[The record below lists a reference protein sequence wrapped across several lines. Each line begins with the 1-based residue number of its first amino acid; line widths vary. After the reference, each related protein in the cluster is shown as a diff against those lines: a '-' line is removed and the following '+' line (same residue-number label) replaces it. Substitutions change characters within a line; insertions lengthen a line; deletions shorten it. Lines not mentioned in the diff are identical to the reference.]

1 MPRITS
7 IHYGQNDMKAVRRQS
22 GGYWRRRD
30 FLATGIHA
38 GLAALALSGA
48 ARRAFAAAL
57 PANITGFSALELSTA
72 IASREVGCVEVM
84 QAYLARIHRLNP
96 TYNAIIGM
104 LPDEQCLALAETA
117 DAELARGEHRGWM
130 HGMPHAV
137 KDLTPAAGLPYTSG
151 SPMFRDRIAEQDGA
165 VAAAMRAAGA
175 IFIGKTNVPEFGLG
189 SQSYNPVWGAT
200 GCAYNPELTSG
211 GSSGG
216 AACGMAIQMLPIADG
231 SDMMGSLRNPGAFNN
246 VIGFRPSA
254 GLVSGDDPFS
264 RALSTSGP
272 MGRNSADTIRLLHTL
287 ASAPGPEQPA
297 ALRNALAGDSEYRAL
312 ELSGLR
318 IGWMGSYEGYLAMEP
333 GILALCEAN
342 LAALEAEGAIVE
354 PVMPRFD
361 MAELF
366 QCWLD
371 LRNQGRI
378 GMREYY
384 ENADTR
390 PLLKPEL
397 VWEIEMGY
405 ELGADDIYRANAIRR
420 RWYAEINRLFGDH
433 DFLVLPTA
441 QVFPFPKTTPWP
453 AEIDG
458 RTMDTYHRWMEVVI
472 GGSLAGIPVVNL
484 PVGFDGR
491 GRPMGMQVM
500 GPFARDRKVLE
511 FSLAHE
517 RITDHLSR
525 RPDLPAA

>member
-1 MPRITS
+1 
-7 IHYGQNDMKAVRRQS
+7 MK
-22 GGYWRRRD
+22 RRD
-30 FLATGIHA
+30 FLATGTHA
-38 GLAALALSGA
+38 GIAALALSGPA
-48 ARRAFAAAL
+48 GRAFAAAL
-57 PANITGFSALELSTA
+57 PAQITDFSALELSTA
-72 IASREVGCVEVM
+72 IASREVGCIEVM
-84 QAYLARIHRLNP
+84 QAYLERIHRYNP
-96 TYNAIIGM
+96 AYNAIIGM
-104 LPDEQCLALAETA
+104 LADDQCLALAATA
-117 DAELARGEHRGWM
+117 DAELAAGQYRGWM

-137 KDLTPAAGLPYTSG
+137 KDLTPAAGLPHTSG
-151 SPMFRDRIAEQDGA
+151 SPLFRDRIAEQDGA
-165 VAAAMRAAGA
+165 VAANMRAAGA
-175 IFIGKTNVPEFGLG
+175 IFIGKTNTPEFGLG

-200 GCAYNPELTSG
+200 GCAYDPELTSG

-216 AACGMAIQMLPIADG
+216 AACGMATQMLPIADG

-254 GLVSGDDPFS
+254 GLVSGNDPFS

-272 MGRNSADTIRLLHTL
+272 MGRNTADAIRLLHTL
-287 ASAPGPEQPA
+287 APMPGPEQPA
-297 ALRNALAGDSEYRAL
+297 ALQGALPGVDEYRPL
-312 ELSGLR
+312 ELAGLR
-318 IGWMGSYEGYLAMEP
+318 IGWMGSYEGHLAMEP
-333 GILALCEAN
+333 GILALCETN
-342 LAALEAEGAIVE
+342 LAALEANGAIVE

-384 ENADTR
+384 ENDDLR

-397 VWEIEMGY
+397 VWEIEQGY
-405 ELGADDIYRANAIRR
+405 KLDAAGINRADATRR
-420 RWYAEINRLFGDH
+420 RWYAEVNRLFGSY
-433 DFLVLPTA
+433 DFLALPTA

-453 AEIDG
+453 QEIDG

-472 GGSLAGIPVVNL
+472 GGSLAGIPVINL
-484 PVGFDGR
+484 PVGFDGG

-511 FSLAHE
+511 FALAYE
-517 RITDHLSR
+517 QITDHLASR
-525 RPDLPAA
+525 PNLAAA

>member
-1 MPRITS
+1 MMNRRAFLSAS
-7 IHYGQNDMKAVRRQS
+7 IN
-22 GGYWRRRD
+22 
-30 FLATGIHA
+30 A
-38 GLAALALSGA
+38 GLAMLAASGA

-57 PANITGFSALELSTA
+57 PANITEFSALDLSAA
-72 IASREVGCVEVM
+72 IAGREVSCVETM
-84 QAYLARIHRLNP
+84 LAYLERIHRYNP
-96 TYNAIIGM
+96 AYNAIIAM
-104 LPDEQCLALAETA
+104 LPDDECLALAETA
-117 DAELARGEHRGWM
+117 DAELARGQYRGWM

-151 SPMFRDRIAEQDGA
+151 SPLFEDRIAEQDGA
-165 VAAAMRAAGA
+165 VAASMRAAGA

-216 AACGMAIQMLPIADG
+216 AACGMATQMLPTADG

-264 RALSTSGP
+264 RTLSTSGP
-272 MGRNSADTIRLLHTL
+272 MGRNTADTIRLLHTL
-287 ASAPGPEQPA
+287 AMEPGPEQPA
-297 ALRNALAGDSEYRAL
+297 ALRQALPEPDEYRPL
-312 ELSGLR
+312 EPAGLR
-318 IGWMGSYEGYLAMEP
+318 IGWLGDYEGYLAMEP
-333 GILALCEAN
+333 GIMELCESN
-342 LAALEAEGAIVE
+342 LATLEANGAIVE

-378 GMREYY
+378 GMRQYY
-384 ENADTR
+384 ENSDLR

-420 RWYAEINRLFGDH
+420 RWYAEVNRLFGSY
-433 DFLVLPTA
+433 DFLMLPTA

-453 AEIDG
+453 SEIDG
-458 RTMDTYHRWMEVVI
+458 RAMDTYHRWMEVVI
-472 GGSLAGIPVVNL
+472 GGSLAGIPVINV
-484 PVGFDGR
+484 PAGFDAG

-500 GPFARDRKVLE
+500 GPFARDREVLE
-511 FSLAHE
+511 FALAYE
-517 RITDHLSR
+517 QITDHLAR
-525 RPDLPAA
+525 RPEMATV

>member
-1 MPRITS
+1 M
-7 IHYGQNDMKAVRRQS
+7 MKRRA
-22 GGYWRRRD
+22 
-30 FLATGIHA
+30 FLGAGINA
-38 GLAALALSGA
+38 GVAMLALSGS

-57 PANITGFSALELSTA
+57 PADITRFSALDLSAA
-72 IASREVGCVEVM
+72 IAGREVSCLETM
-84 QAYLARIHRLNP
+84 QAYLERIHRYNP
-96 TYNAIIGM
+96 TYNAVIGM
-104 LPDEQCLALAETA
+104 LPDDECLALAETA
-117 DAELARGEHRGWM
+117 DDELARGEYRGWM

-137 KDLTPAAGLPYTSG
+137 KDLTPVAGLPYTRG
-151 SPMFRDRIAEQDGA
+151 SPLFEDLVAEQDGA
-165 VAAAMRAAGA
+165 VAANMRAAGA

-216 AACGMAIQMLPIADG
+216 AACGMATQMLPITDG

-272 MGRNSADTIRLLHTL
+272 MGRNTADTIRLLHTL
-287 ASAPGPEQPA
+287 AMDPGPEQPA
-297 ALRNALAGDSEYRAL
+297 ALRQALPEADEYQPLDLA
-312 ELSGLR
+312 GLR
-318 IGWMGSYEGYLAMEP
+318 IGWLGDYEGYLATEP
-333 GILALCEAN
+333 GILELCESN
-342 LAALEAEGAIVE
+342 LAALEANGAIVE

-405 ELGADDIYRANAIRR
+405 ELGADDIYRADAIRR
-420 RWYAEINRLFGDH
+420 RWYAEINRLFESH
-433 DFLVLPTA
+433 DFLMLPTA

-453 AEIDG
+453 SEIDG
-458 RTMDTYHRWMEVVI
+458 RAMDTYHRWMEVVI
-472 GGSLAGIPVVNL
+472 GGSLAGIPVINV
-484 PVGFDGR
+484 PAGFDAD

-511 FSLAHE
+511 FALSWE
-517 RITDHLSR
+517 QVTDHLQR
-525 RPDLPAA
+525 RPDMTAF

>member
-1 MPRITS
+1 MMKRRAFLGAS
-7 IHYGQNDMKAVRRQS
+7 IN
-22 GGYWRRRD
+22 
-30 FLATGIHA
+30 A
-38 GLAALALSGA
+38 GVAMLAASGA

-57 PANITGFSALELSTA
+57 PVNITEFSATDLSAA
-72 IASREVGCVEVM
+72 IAGREVSCREVM
-84 QAYLARIHRLNP
+84 QAYLERIHRYNP
-96 TYNAIIGM
+96 VYNAVIGM
-104 LPDEQCLALAETA
+104 LPDDECLDLAEIA
-117 DAELARGEHRGWM
+117 DNELARGQYRGWM

-137 KDLTPAAGLPYTSG
+137 KDLTPVAGLPYTSG
-151 SPMFRDRIAEQDGA
+151 SPMFRDRIPEQDGA
-165 VAAAMRAAGA
+165 VAASMRAEGA

-216 AACGMAIQMLPIADG
+216 AACGMATHMLPIADG

-254 GLVSGDDPFS
+254 GLVSGNDPFS

-272 MGRNSADTIRLLHTL
+272 MGRNTADTIRLLHTL
-287 ASAPGPEQPA
+287 AMEPGPEQPA
-297 ALRNALAGDSEYRAL
+297 ALRQALPESGEYQPLGTA
-312 ELSGLR
+312 GLR
-318 IGWMGSYEGYLAMEP
+318 IGWLGDYEGYLAMEP
-333 GILALCEAN
+333 GILELCESN
-342 LAALEAEGAIVE
+342 LATLEANGAIVE

-384 ENADTR
+384 ENPDLR

-405 ELGADDIYRANAIRR
+405 ELGADDIYRADAIRR
-420 RWYAEINRLFGDH
+420 RWYAEVNRLFESY
-433 DFLVLPTA
+433 DFLMLPTA

-453 AEIDG
+453 AEING

-472 GGSLAGIPVVNL
+472 GASLAGVPAINVPA
-484 PVGFDGR
+484 GFDAD
-491 GRPMGMQVM
+491 GRPMGLQVM
-500 GPFARDRKVLE
+500 GPFAGDRRVLE
-511 FSLAHE
+511 FALSWEQITNHLA
-517 RITDHLSR
+517 R
-525 RPDLPAA
+525 RPELTAV

>member
-1 MPRITS
+1 
-7 IHYGQNDMKAVRRQS
+7 MK
-22 GGYWRRRD
+22 RRD
-30 FLATGIHA
+30 FLGTGIGIGTGVA
-38 GLAALALSGA
+38 TLALTGA

-57 PANITGFSALELSTA
+57 PAEITAFSAVDLSTA

-84 QAYLARIHRLNP
+84 AAYLERIRRHNP
-96 TYNAIIGM
+96 TYNAIIAM
-104 LPDEQCLALAETA
+104 LPDDECLALAAAA
-117 DAELARGEHRGWM
+117 DAELARGRYRGWM

-137 KDLTPAAGLPYTSG
+137 KDLTPAAGLAYTAG
-151 SPMFRDRIAEQDGA
+151 SPLFQDRIAEEDGA
-165 VAAAMRAAGA
+165 VAASIRAAGA

-216 AACGMAIQMLPIADG
+216 AACGMATQMLPIADG

-254 GLVSGDDPFS
+254 GLVTGDDPFS
-264 RALSTSGP
+264 RTLRTAGP
-272 MGRNSADTIRLLHTL
+272 MGRDTADTIRLLHTL
-287 ASAPGPEQPA
+287 AQEPGPEQPA
-297 ALRNALAGDSEYRAL
+297 ALRDALPDITEYRPRELAGA
-312 ELSGLR
+312 R
-318 IGWMGSYEGYLAMEP
+318 IGWLGSYEGYLALEP
-333 GILALCEAN
+333 GILDLCESN

-371 LRNQGRI
+371 LRNQRRI

-384 ENADTR
+384 ENEDTR

-397 VWEIEMGY
+397 VWEIEQGY
-405 ELGADDIYRANAIRR
+405 ELDAADINRANDTRR
-420 RWYAEINRLFGDH
+420 RWYAEVNRLFTRY
-433 DFLVLPTA
+433 DFLALPTA

-453 AEIDG
+453 REING
-458 RTMDTYHRWMEVVI
+458 RAMDTYHRWMEVVI
-472 GGSLAGIPVVNL
+472 GGSLAGIPVINV
-484 PVGFDGR
+484 PAGFDGG

-500 GPFARDRKVLE
+500 GAFARDRHVLE
-511 FSLAHE
+511 FALAWE
-517 RITDHLSR
+517 PITNHLAR
-525 RPDLPAA
+525 RPELAQA

>member
-1 MPRITS
+1 M
-7 IHYGQNDMKAVRRQS
+7 Q
-22 GGYWRRRD
+22 RRD

-38 GLAALALSGA
+38 GLATLALTGA

-57 PANITGFSALELSTA
+57 PAEITAFSALDLSTA

-84 QAYLARIHRLNP
+84 QAYLERIHRYNP
-96 TYNAIIGM
+96 AYNALIGM
-104 LPDEQCLALAETA
+104 LPDDESLALAATA
-117 DAELARGEHRGWM
+117 DAELSGGRSRGWM

-151 SPMFRDRIAEQDGA
+151 SPLFRDRVAEEDGA
-165 VAAAMRAAGA
+165 VAASMRAAGA
-175 IFIGKTNVPEFGLG
+175 IFIGKTNTPEFGLG

-216 AACGMAIQMLPIADG
+216 AACGMATQMLPIADG

-272 MGRNSADTIRLLHTL
+272 MGRNTADTIRLLHTL
-287 ASAPGPEQPA
+287 AATPGPEQPA
-297 ALRNALAGDSEYRAL
+297 ALHDALPGAAEYRPLQPA
-312 ELSGLR
+312 GLR
-318 IGWMGSYEGYLAMEP
+318 IGWMGDYEGYLALES
-333 GILALCEAN
+333 GISGLCETS

-384 ENADTR
+384 ENDDLR

-397 VWEIEMGY
+397 AWEIEQGY
-405 ELGADDIYRANAIRR
+405 ELDAADINRADATRR
-420 RWYAEINRLFGDH
+420 RWYTEVNRLFTMY

-453 AEIDG
+453 REING

-472 GGSLAGIPVVNL
+472 GGSLAGIPVINV
-484 PVGFDGR
+484 PVGFDDG

-500 GPFARDRKVLE
+500 GPFAGDRRVLE
-511 FSLAHE
+511 FALAYE
-517 RITDHLSR
+517 QITDHLAR
-525 RPDLPAA
+525 RPALVAA